1 MIRFVSDGTIEEK
14 ILLLQ
19 ERKQCTFDS
28 GSTKFEF
35 VFAFPF
41 VIPLTEHRGRKQ
53 NRSKPKAF
61 DCCQH
66 VLANQIFVMFWF
78 RFSFCS
84 VGCASG
90 TVAGC
95 NESLLK
101 LTSDDIQMLFR
112 D

>member
-1 MIRFVSDGTIEEK
+1 MLISLQVGVEDAEGSNLQAVNQVYLLDPWWNPAMEQQAYQRAHRLGQKRDVEVVRFVSDGTIEEK

-28 GSTKFEF
+28 
-35 VFAFPF
+35 
-41 VIPLTEHRGRKQ
+41 
-53 NRSKPKAF
+53 
-61 DCCQH
+61 
-66 VLANQIFVMFWF
+66 
-78 RFSFCS
+78 
-84 VGCASG
+84 